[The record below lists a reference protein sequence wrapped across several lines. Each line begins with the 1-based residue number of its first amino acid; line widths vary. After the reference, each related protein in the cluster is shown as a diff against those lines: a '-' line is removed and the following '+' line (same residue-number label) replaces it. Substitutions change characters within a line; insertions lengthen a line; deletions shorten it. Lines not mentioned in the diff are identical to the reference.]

1 MKHKRGATMKKYR
14 SFVAGGVLFCA
25 IVLLSGCSSSELV
38 DIWSNSAFQS
48 PPLNTLLVISVGKNL
63 AHRRIW
69 EDAFGS
75 ELAKHKVTAT
85 PSYRLFPD
93 ALPDTDQVV
102 QIVRSKGFD
111 GVLVIRWLPSE
122 MIPQYSQGYGEYE
135 QHVRY
140 DLSSERFVTYYRNIY
155 YAGYMDSQ
163 KVDVRAIDVWATKNE
178 GQLIW
183 SATSKTAEPNSISE
197 VRPDIVDLVMSE
209 LTNRHFIASGR

>member
-1 MKHKRGATMKKYR
+1 MNRMKHKRGATMKKYR

-102 QIVRSKGFD
+102 QIVRTKGFD

-140 DLSSERFVTYYRNIY
+140 DLSTERFITY

-197 VRPDIVDLVMSE
+197 VRPDIVDLVISE